1 MDVLKIVFV
10 SLLGVLACVGIVV
23 VSCVA
28 SSKEVDGL
36 EHPEFIEVDRR
47 E

>member
-1 MDVLKIVFV
+1 MDVLKIIFV
-10 SLLGVLACVGIVV
+10 SLLGVMVCVGIVV
-23 VSCVA
+23 AGCVFG
-28 SSKEVDGL
+28 SKEVDGL

>member
-1 MDVLKIVFV
+1 MDVLKIIFV
-10 SLLGVLACVGIVV
+10 CLLGMLICIGIIVA
-23 VSCVA
+23 SCVA
-28 SSKEVDGL
+28 CNKEVDGL

>member
-1 MDVLKIVFV
+1 MDVLKIIFV

-23 VSCVA
+23 VGCVA
-28 SSKEVDGL
+28 SSKEDNTL
-36 EHPEFIEVDRR
+36 EHPERVDLDGR